1 MLAWTAASV
10 LPLPSSLDIRSH
22 ECTSQLLG
30 IPAPGRLPQSR
41 APHDVLPWMP
51 SYERVSFAAADFPL
65 PSSSCDLQCI
75 VSTDLPGVTAG
86 IGSSLIQLAHVHW
99 VVELVGGAFELR
111 GGASFRWAD
120 RRACEQAGAQQGLE
134 CMFAPLSDSLPGCR
148 SALYDNRSSW
158 IIRAVAEPWMTTTA
172 CPKRA
177 KDGDQGVLNHLFSGV
192 RTAASTFH
200 TFRTAAQHRK
210 RHLCVFDRWCPQ
222 PGEEVS
228 KTLSTL
234 RPLCPRAPLFRR
246 GSFRQSLQ
254 RIVRPSAFFRRC

>member
-134 CMFAPLSDSLPGCR
+134 CMFAPLSHSSPECS
-148 SALYDNRSSW
+148 SAVYATSSAW
-158 IIRAVAEPWMTTTA
+158 IKRAVAEPWMNPSTCLA
-172 CPKRA
+172 M
-177 KDGDQGVLNHLFSGV
+177 KDPALAFL
-192 RTAASTFH
+192 A
-200 TFRTAAQHRK
+200 FRTAAQHRK